1 MKVRLGPC
9 KGKDFAS
16 TLGPWI
22 VTADEFAHRHDDDG
36 FLDVAMTA
44 WISGAPLG
52 TDRRRTWGG
61 RSPTWSPTPR
71 RTPWCSPATSGLRYL
86 RARLP
91 GQAVGPH
98 GALDPPPLAEGDRVR
113 LEVEGI
119 GAVENTVGARR
130 REGVPAAP
138 ARRRGRARAA
148 GEPAAARR

>member
-1 MKVRLGPC
+1 M
-9 KGKDFAS
+9 
-16 TLGPWI
+16 I

-44 WISGAPLG
+44 WINGEPLG
-52 TDRRRTWGG
+52 TDSSAHMGWPFADLVAYASQDSLVLPGDVLG
-61 RSPTWSPTPR
+61 SG
-71 RTPWCSPATSGLRYL
+71 TSGRGCLAELWGR
-86 RARLP
+86 
-91 GQAVGPH
+91 H